1 MSFDFNHDTLTDY
14 LIAQNY
20 IRFPGVRVP
29 GLFELYP
36 GRLLQ
41 QYPDGQYHPVEKV
54 AGIANQKFGVTV
66 VVSDFNQDGWPD
78 VVLGNLD
85 SELRAFNDGGTNNWV
100 KVQLPD
106 TPSSIG
112 AIARLETA
120 SGKQYVRQF
129 YTSEGLGSD
138 QTSALFIG
146 LGEETALKQLTIEFQ
161 NGSVTTFDDL
171 EAKTTIEAQA
181 AAIEAVISDE

>member
-1 MSFDFNHDTLTDY
+1 M
-14 LIAQNY
+14 
-20 IRFPGVRVP
+20 
-29 GLFELYP
+29 
-36 GRLLQ
+36 
-41 QYPDGQYHPVEKV
+41 
-54 AGIANQKFGVTV
+54 

-85 SELRAFNDGGTNNWV
+85 SELRAFLNDGGTNNWV

-129 YTSEGLGSD
+129 YTSEGLSSD
-138 QTSALFIG
+138 QTSALFFG

-171 EAKTTIEAQA
+171 EANTTIEAQA
-181 AAIEAVISDE
+181 AAIEAVIGDE